1 MTAHG
6 VMGIAAGILS
16 LAAYPIYI
24 TEILRGI
31 TKPSLVT
38 WWILALSNVLLAA
51 SYFASGAR
59 DTIWIPVSYSA
70 GFLTVAV
77 LSLKY
82 GEGGWTT
89 LDKLC
94 LSGAIS
100 SVLAWYFL
108 NSSQIALL
116 CIVLVEFFGLIPTI
130 SKAYRRPLSESRAAW
145 IIATVGG
152 LLNVC
157 AIETWTLAVAAYPFY
172 VLVTNGAVAYLTS
185 SPRRGEAA

>member
-6 VMGIAAGILS
+6 LIGIAAGTLS
-16 LAAYPIYI
+16 FVAYPIYI
-24 TEILRGI
+24 AEILRGN
-31 TKPSLVT
+31 TKPSAVT
-38 WWILALSNVLLAA
+38 WWILALSNVMLAG

-59 DTIWIPVSYSA
+59 DTMWIPVSYSC
-70 GFLTVAV
+70 GFLAVAV

-94 LSGAIS
+94 LCGAMG
-100 SVLAWYFL
+100 SVLPWYFF
-108 NSSQIALL
+108 NSPQITLL
-116 CIVLVEFFGLIPTI
+116 CIVMVECFGLVPTI
-130 SKAYRRPLSESRAAW
+130 RKTYRRPLSESRAAW

-172 VLVTNGAVAYLTS
+172 VLVTNGAVAYLAS